1 MTAKKYEQIP
11 ELVVMR
17 LMIEEGHTR
26 TQSIDVYVRNEK
38 RSWFVQRYN
47 WSQWIMYDYYYWPI
61 CFQWIYILV

>member
-26 TQSIDVYVRNEK
+26 TQSMDACTFEMKKKVVVC
-38 RSWFVQRYN
+38 ST
-47 WSQWIMYDYYYWPI
+47 
-61 CFQWIYILV
+61 L

>member
-38 RSWFVQRYN
+38 KVVVCST
-47 WSQWIMYDYYYWPI
+47 
-61 CFQWIYILV
+61 L